1 MMGQE
6 QGQQFVNIQYEEQVV
21 DQYLSGDTASRVLA
35 TLEYYTYRSINK
47 PVPGIFAK
55 YNGKNNS
62 GMTKN
67 LIQLKRQLKTHVLSF
82 LASHQDMVNLYG
94 SFPFPENFGEKECKK
109 FITTCKNLV
118 KDQDVKVYC
127 DHLLSII
134 KKDYQKVLDFYY
146 KTQQKG
152 KRPEMDPQTQI
163 NKFMPAIGQADY
175 NAQRA
180 AKMAQEGS
188 YRHTIDINEKAKK
201 TLLIQNSF
209 NRCLNSLSSYISGL
223 LSEDDICLELN
234 EFYNEFR
241 ANENYFSFP
250 PGFNDKNIT
259 IMLNRWGKRS
269 DNAFLYCSIF
279 GNILSKNYL
288 AVEQGLIR

>member
-1 MMGQE
+1 MNQE
-6 QGQQFVNIQYEEQVV
+6 QKQLFYDMQYEEQVV

-47 PVPGIFAK
+47 SVPGIFAK

-67 LIQLKRQLKTHVLSF
+67 LNQLKRQLKTHVLSF
-82 LASHQDMVNLYG
+82 LASHQDMINLYG
-94 SFPFPENFGEKECKK
+94 SYPFPENLSEKECKN

-118 KDQDVKVYC
+118 KDPEVKVYC
-127 DHLLSII
+127 DHLLLII

-146 KTQQKG
+146 KNQQKG

-175 NAQRA
+175 NAQKA
-180 AKMAQEGS
+180 AKMAQEGN
-188 YRHTIDINEKAKK
+188 YKHTIDINEKAKK
-201 TLLIQNSF
+201 TFLIQNSF
-209 NRCLNSLSSYISGL
+209 NRCLNSLKSYISGK
-223 LSEDDICLELN
+223 LSEDYICSELKDFCN
-234 EFYNEFR
+234 EFK
-241 ANENYFSFP
+241 ANEDYFSFP
-250 PGFNDKNIT
+250 PGLDNIN
-259 IMLNRWGKRS
+259 IKEMLNSWSKKS

-279 GNILSKNYL
+279 GNILARNYL
-288 AVEQGLIR
+288 EVEKGLLR